1 MNEHSQVLAGI
12 VIAGVLALDG
22 LLHAY
27 WATGQ
32 IWPAHDKLALVRA
45 VLNSNNTRAFRP
57 AILFPLVVLLVCG
70 ALLVLARVHAL
81 GVLGGLGQF
90 MPDVL
95 LQLGVVGVAIG
106 LLARGVA
113 GIGWALGLAPAKS
126 TLFYRLNLLVYTPVC
141 LVLFIA
147 ALAVASA

>member
-1 MNEHSQVLAGI
+1 MDEHMQALAGI
-12 VIAGVLALDG
+12 VIAGILALDG

-32 IWPAHDKLALVRA
+32 IWPAHNKLSLVQA
-45 VLNSNNTRAFRP
+45 VLNSSNTRAFRP
-57 AILFPLVVLLVCG
+57 AILLPLAMLLVCA
-70 ALLVLARVHAL
+70 ALLVLARVHAF
-81 GVLGGLGQF
+81 GVPGQL
-90 MPDVL
+90 MPDAL
-95 LQLGVVGVAIG
+95 LQVGVVGVAIG

-113 GIGWALGLAPAKS
+113 GIGWALGLAPATS
-126 TLFYRLNLLVYTPVC
+126 TRFYRLNLLVYTPVC

>member
-1 MNEHSQVLAGI
+1 MNEHVQVLAGI

-32 IWPAHDKLALVRA
+32 IWPAHDKLSLVRA
-45 VLNSNNTRAFRP
+45 VLNSNNTRAWRP
-57 AILFPLVVLLVCG
+57 ANLLPLASLLVCG

-81 GVLGGLGQF
+81 GVLGQL
-90 MPDVL
+90 MPDSL
-95 LQLGVVGVAIG
+95 LQLGIVGVATG

-113 GIGWALGLAPAKS
+113 GIGWALGLSPAKS

-141 LVLFIA
+141 LLLFIA
-147 ALAVASA
+147 AVAVASA

>member
-1 MNEHSQVLAGI
+1 MNEPIQALSGI

-27 WATGQ
+27 WATGR
-32 IWPAHDKLALVRA
+32 IWPARNKLALVRA
-45 VLNSNNTRAFRP
+45 VLNSSNTRAFRP
-57 AILFPLVVLLVCG
+57 AILLPLAMTLIYA

-81 GVLGGLGQF
+81 GAPGRLI
-90 MPDVL
+90 PEPL
-95 LQLGVVGVAIG
+95 LQLGIVAVAMG
-106 LLARGVA
+106 LIARGVA

-141 LVLFIA
+141 LGLFIA
-147 ALAVASA
+147 ALAVAFA